1 MSKVPSLRNAQ
12 AGRPRVSFRVCR
24 GICPVTESVKAKKP
38 DVVSV
43 SVVYGLHSSRPD
55 AITNQSQAVVV
66 PLDSLH
72 QVTRVIG
79 LESQLKAQFSCRRGK
94 VL

>member
-1 MSKVPSLRNAQ
+1 MSSN
-12 AGRPRVSFRVCR
+12 RVRE
-24 GICPVTESVKAKKP
+24 GKNP

-43 SVVYGLHSSRPD
+43 SVVYGLHSSRPH
-55 AITNQSQAVVV
+55 AIANQSQAVV
-66 PLDSLH
+66 PPDSLH